1 MNRTTL
7 HPQPTACILIVL
19 FAVLCGCAPKESGP
33 ALEAQP
39 PLVETQPPQ
48 ISVPTATNEPPE
60 AILPEGSGET
70 AWAENFNGQL
80 IAGLD
85 GELYE
90 PYQPVTIERTQRT
103 LMERGLYTG
112 PVNGILDAPTMK
124 AIYTFQ
130 ELNHNLQ
137 VCGVP
142 TPRTRKILEQG
153 SHTDPAL

>member
-1 MNRTTL
+1 MNRTTF
-7 HPQPTACILIVL
+7 HPQFKVCILIVL
-19 FAVLCGCAPKESGP
+19 FAVVSGCAPKESGP
-33 ALEAQP
+33 APEAP
-39 PLVETQPPQ
+39 PPFVETQPPQ

-60 AILPEGSGET
+60 SILPEGSGET
-70 AWAENFNGQL
+70 AWAEDFNGQL

-90 PYQPVTIERTQRT
+90 PYHPLTIEHTQRT
-103 LMERGLYTG
+103 LLERGLYAG
-112 PVNGILDAPTMK
+112 PVNGILDDPTMK
-124 AIYTFQ
+124 AIYAFQ